1 MTDIWVCSQCHS
13 INRQRN
19 ARCYKC
25 GAGQESATGALAETR
40 SERAIQERAANPYRS
55 SLIFAI
61 IAAGFIVGVAALS
74 VIVLSESLAATRFIR
89 DQLPTILSTGEVDT
103 DELQRLTAGV
113 VVPARLQLICALGA
127 LLFFAVWLSRAVAN
141 VPALGGGDPGVSTMR
156 AFITPF
162 VPIYNLFKTPPIIQG
177 VLYRL
182 DPKAGGFFMLLL
194 AWLGLVG
201 SWIVDFFAS
210 LWVNL
215 RILTV
220 AMNAETLGEAI
231 DSIRAAYDL
240 QVIVDIITSLM
251 VAAGAIVL
259 VVVMF
264 RIERRARARDR
275 EIRAAFES
283 GVGLGSLVAGS
294 DPGTPVAPAAP
305 TAQALA
311 EAPVPQATPQPP
323 TSAPPTA
330 HFTAAV
336 ASGRAVAS
344 GPAVG
349 GPQLRVS
356 VGADGLVASVDGSPG
371 EPTTIDELRQA
382 APALA
387 AAEGS
392 AVVAMSTDDEAA
404 NRTAVAIVDMLR
416 SAGVASR
423 LV

>member
-40 SERAIQERAANPYRS
+40 SERAIQERAHNPYRS
-55 SLIFAI
+55 SLVFAI
-61 IAAGFIVGVAALS
+61 VASGFIVAVAALS
-74 VIVLSESLAATRFIR
+74 VIVLSESLAALRFIR
-89 DQLPTILSTGEVDT
+89 DQIPDILSTGEVDT
-103 DELQRLTAGV
+103 VELARLSEGV

-141 VPALGGGDPGVSTMR
+141 VPALGGGDPGVSTTR

-162 VPIYNLFKTPPIIQG
+162 IPIYNLFKTPPIIQG

-194 AWLGLVG
+194 AWIGLVG
-201 SWIVDFFAS
+201 SWIVDYFIG

-220 AMNAETLGEAI
+220 PMNAATLGEAI
-231 DSIRAAYDL
+231 DAIRAAYDL
-240 QVIVDIITSLM
+240 QVIVDIVTTLT

-283 GVGLGSLVAGS
+283 GVGLGSLV
-294 DPGTPVAPAAP
+294 PGPAETEPSSASPAPP
-305 TAQALA
+305 TASELA
-311 EAPVPQATPQPP
+311 
-323 TSAPPTA
+323 SAPPTA
-330 HFTAAV
+330 DITAAV
-336 ASGRAVAS
+336 GAAPPSQPLAA
-344 GPAVG
+344 GPRLQVTV
-349 GPQLRVS
+349 R
-356 VGADGLVASVDGSPG
+356 ADGIVASVDGSPDDA
-371 EPTTIDELRQA
+371 TSVDELRQA

-387 AAEGS
+387 AAGGT
-392 AVVAMSTDDEAA
+392 AVVVVTTDDAA
-404 NRTAVAIVDMLR
+404 ARQTAASVLELLQDAGVPSRTA
-416 SAGVASR
+416 
-423 LV
+423 